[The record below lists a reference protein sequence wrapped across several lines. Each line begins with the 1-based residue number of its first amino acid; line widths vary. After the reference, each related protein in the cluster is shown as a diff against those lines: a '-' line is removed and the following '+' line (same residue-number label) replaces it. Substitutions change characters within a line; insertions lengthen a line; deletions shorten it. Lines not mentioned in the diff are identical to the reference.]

1 MRLYGHAR
9 ASNGSDAAEICQ
21 TALNKLHT
29 RSIGSRHHV
38 QSVPNICSKQ
48 LHTERW
54 SGVDFHQFLVLSA
67 ITHFPLKLFKVQ
79 SSKAYGK
86 SGAAKATPAAPLPT
100 AMITY
105 RIFYLG
111 SHVVGSSCDHV
122 HQSDQYHAASKL
134 VGDLY
139 TTAEAAHI
147 WGSFSRS

>member
-29 RSIGSRHHV
+29 SGIGSRHHV

-86 SGAAKATPAAPLPT
+86 SGAAKATPATPLPM

-122 HQSDQYHAASKL
+122 HQSDQFHAASKL

-147 WGSFSRS
+147 WGFFSRN

>member
-79 SSKAYGK
+79 SSKGYGK
-86 SGAAKATPAAPLPT
+86 SGAAKATPATPLPM
-100 AMITY
+100 AMIT
-105 RIFYLG
+105 IFYLG
-111 SHVVGSSCDHV
+111 SHVVGSSCDHM
-122 HQSDQYHAASKL
+122 HQSDQFHTACKM
-134 VGDLY
+134 VVNLY

-147 WGSFSRS
+147 WEFFSRN